1 MKTLL
6 LSLACCLGLA
16 AQDPL
21 AEHFFPPELILGN
34 ARAAGLDDSQIAF
47 LRAEAVKAQAR
58 FSELQFQMQDALEA
72 LVQLIRTPAVDE
84 ARALAAL
91 DRVLQIEKEIKRA
104 QLGLVIRMKNRLT
117 PEQQQRL
124 QALKKKP

>member
-1 MKTLL
+1 MKTCLL
-6 LSLACCLGLA
+6 ALLFCVGLA

-34 ARAAGLDDSQIAF
+34 ARAAGIDDNQLAY

-72 LVQLIRTPAVDE
+72 LVGLIRNATVDE
-84 ARALAAL
+84 TRTLAAL
-91 DRVLQIEKEIKRA
+91 DRVLQIEREIKRA
-104 QLGLVIRMKNRLT
+104 QLGLAIRMKNKLT

-124 QALKKKP
+124 QGMKKKP

>member
-34 ARAAGLDDSQIAF
+34 ARAAGLDDSQLAF
-47 LRAEAVKAQAR
+47 MRAEAVKAQAR
-58 FSELQFQMQDALEA
+58 FSELQFQLQDALEA
-72 LVQLIRTPAVDE
+72 LVQSLRNPAVEE

-104 QLGLVIRMKNRLT
+104 QLGLAIRMKNRLT

-124 QALKKKP
+124 QALRKKP